1 MNDEY
6 VTEPQVILLGCL
18 WGVVLSI
25 VFVFVFSIALECGNE
40 TNSDVA
46 SRVIETYL
54 TPGYNHVTGNDIF
67 YSSFRE
73 LEFEDKSPGAS
84 EVEIAFDTVFKSYG
98 NFASYE
104 TQNVSDDF
112 IIVRL
117 YGLDG
122 KLDPPLVGFWFKTD
136 SDHMISDWAISRLQP
151 FSRYDEE
158 YAEELG

>member
-1 MNDEY
+1 MGDKY
-6 VTEPQVILLGCL
+6 VTRSQIVTLGCL
-18 WGVVLSI
+18 WGVVLSV
-25 VFVFVFSIALECGNE
+25 VFILVFSIVSNRE
-40 TNSDVA
+40 SDSCEDTAIHVL
-46 SRVIETYL
+46 ETYL
-54 TPGYNHVTGNDIF
+54 TPGYSHVTGNEIF

-73 LEFEDKSPGAS
+73 LEFEDKSPGS
-84 EVEIAFDTVFKSYG
+84 SKVEIAFDSVFKSYG

-104 TQNVSDDF
+104 IQPVSNDF

-136 SDHMISDWAISRLQP
+136 SSDRISNWSISRLQP